1 MLRVMRRVHAIARE
15 RWTRLP
21 TWGRWVLAVYV
32 IGFADGT
39 VVHVEQ
45 LTRGG
50 IHAYAGFG
58 YVPIQVFLVLLVV
71 LDPVA
76 ALLCTFARRA
86 GIWLGV
92 LIMALDVPANWAGN
106 WNAMPRFLV
115 TFLPGEFFA
124 AFVFATA
131 LPLLRALGAMT
142 ST

>member
-1 MLRVMRRVHAIARE
+1 
-15 RWTRLP
+15 
-21 TWGRWVLAVYV
+21 V
-32 IGFADGT
+32 IGFVDGT

-58 YVPIQVFLVLLVV
+58 YAPVQVFLVLLVV

-76 ALLCTFARRA
+76 VLLCTFARRT

-106 WNAMPRFLV
+106 WNAMPRYLV
-115 TFLPGEFFA
+115 TFWPGELFA

-131 LPLLRALGAMT
+131 LPLLRALGVIT
-142 ST
+142 STQKRASCALSRARARRSRHACAAAAD